1 MDVLKQAGCSVL
13 WKSSVVTYFFIS
25 LNSHKKRGSID
36 LVSQSWGSK
45 FLYWLPK
52 LNPSLRHLETFPIER
67 DFLLSLA
74 MWLKRFQ
81 ADGVG
86 VVARSWDLA
95 QKWRANTHSSSS
107 SSSTPHFR
115 STVSGMKLPEGE
127 IRLSPPTILTCL
139 YCRVQRHISHRR
151 VSFACKQRNWLGG
164 QPLNGRVIIRPLSGC
179 I

>member
-1 MDVLKQAGCSVL
+1 M
-13 WKSSVVTYFFIS
+13 
-25 LNSHKKRGSID
+25 
-36 LVSQSWGSK
+36 K

-52 LNPSLRHLETFPIER
+52 LIPSLRHLETFPIER

-107 SSSTPHFR
+107 SSSTPLLR

-127 IRLSPPTILTCL
+127 IRLSPPTILTCRSYGAQSL
-139 YCRVQRHISHRR
+139 ITYRR
-151 VSFACKQRNWLGG
+151 VSFACEQRNCLGG
-164 QPLNGRVIIRPLSGC
+164 QPLNGWVIIRPLSGY

>member
-1 MDVLKQAGCSVL
+1 M
-13 WKSSVVTYFFIS
+13 S
-25 LNSHKKRGSID
+25 LPSHKKRGSID
-36 LVSQSWGSK
+36 LVSQSWSLK

-95 QKWRANTHSSSS
+95 QKWRANTLSSSS
-107 SSSTPHFR
+107 SFSTTLLR

-127 IRLSPPTILTCL
+127 IRLSPPTILTWCS
-139 YCRVQRHISHRR
+139 CTAQSHISHRR
-151 VSFACKQRNWLGG
+151 VNSYPTAFPYG
-164 QPLNGRVIIRPLSGC
+164 NGMVLHFYQQQESSTTKTVHKVINKGLKTYV
-179 I
+179 